1 LQYFIDVEERRWG
14 GLPLVLAVHGVEYDR
29 EAFVGQPR
37 PPDVSIDDFGVTTL
51 LKVAVVKPLVRILE
65 DGGMRTEVLN

>member
-1 LQYFIDVEERRWG
+1 
-14 GLPLVLAVHGVEYDR
+14 VHGVEYDR

>member
-1 LQYFIDVEERRWG
+1 
-14 GLPLVLAVHGVEYDR
+14 VHGVEYDR
-29 EAFVGQPR
+29 EALVGQPR
-37 PPDVSIDDFGVTTL
+37 PPDVSIDDLGVTTL